1 MLGANAQAMLATTNS
16 PGSPHRILRRSIPPD
31 RITTSGALYHHF
43 GDKKGLLIAVV
54 QQIDAEMD
62 DRLQAISD
70 FAEAALWIAGSEE
83 GSTRL
88 AQGTAGLELLLRG
101 LLITA

>member
-1 MLGANAQAMLATTNS
+1 M
-16 PGSPHRILRRSIPPD
+16 
-31 RITTSGALYHHF
+31 
-43 GDKKGLLIAVV
+43 V

-70 FAEAALWIAGSEE
+70 SAEAALWIAGSEE

>member
-1 MLGANAQAMLATTNS
+1 M
-16 PGSPHRILRRSIPPD
+16 
-31 RITTSGALYHHF
+31 
-43 GDKKGLLIAVV
+43 V

-70 FAEAALWIAGSEE
+70 SAEPALWIADSEE

-88 AQGTAGLELLLRG
+88 ARGTAGLELLLRG